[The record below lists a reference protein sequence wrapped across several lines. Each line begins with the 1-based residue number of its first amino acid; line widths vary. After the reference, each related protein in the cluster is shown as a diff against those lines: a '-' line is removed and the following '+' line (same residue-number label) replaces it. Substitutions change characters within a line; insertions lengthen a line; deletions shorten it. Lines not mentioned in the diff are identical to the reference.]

1 MTAIFYS
8 YKTGILSFTDISF
21 FRINMDLKDYGILR
35 FVYLILFVY
44 ICLNNQKI
52 KKMTA
57 HEFNNNL
64 VQMKSNLQRFAMS
77 LTSDRDTALD
87 LVQDTYLKAITYKDK
102 FVDYSNLKAWVFT
115 IMKNTFINN
124 YRRNVKEN
132 TIIDGTQDLYY
143 LNMPHDKGFVSP
155 ESNYAQAE
163 IEKAIDSLSDD
174 FRIPFRMHI
183 DGFKYHEIADKLGLK
198 IGTVKSRIFFTRQK
212 LMLILKDYDS

>member
-1 MTAIFYS
+1 LYIFYYFQNFVS
-8 YKTGILSFTDISF
+8 PT
-21 FRINMDLKDYGILR
+21 LKYR
-35 FVYLILFVY
+35 T
-44 ICLNNQKI
+44 
-52 KKMTA
+52 MTQY
-57 HEFNNNL
+57 EFNNNL
-64 VQMKSNLQRFAMS
+64 IEMKTNLQRFAMS

-102 FVDYSNLKAWVFT
+102 FVDYTNLKAWVFT

-143 LNMPHDKGFVSP
+143 INQPHDKGFISP
-155 ESNYAQAE
+155 ESYYSEGE
-163 IEKAIDSLSDD
+163 IEKAINSLNDE

-183 DGFKYHEIADKLGLK
+183 DGYKYKEIADELGLK

-212 LMLILKDYDS
+212 LMLVLKDYVR